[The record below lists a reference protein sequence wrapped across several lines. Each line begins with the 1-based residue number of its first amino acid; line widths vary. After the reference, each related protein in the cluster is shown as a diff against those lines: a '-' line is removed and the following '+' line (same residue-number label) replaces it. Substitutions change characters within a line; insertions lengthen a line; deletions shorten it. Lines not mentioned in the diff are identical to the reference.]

1 MLDLEKEEETWTRQQ
16 ISDGSITGN
25 TMNITG
31 GRTITRINKTISS
44 PGRLSKSRHWF
55 WNKFTHQM
63 DSAKIK

>member
-1 MLDLEKEEETWTRQQ
+1 MLDLQKEEETWTRQQ

-31 GRTITRINKTISS
+31 GRTIIRIEKGIRT
-44 PGRLSKSRHWF
+44 PGRLNKSRYWF